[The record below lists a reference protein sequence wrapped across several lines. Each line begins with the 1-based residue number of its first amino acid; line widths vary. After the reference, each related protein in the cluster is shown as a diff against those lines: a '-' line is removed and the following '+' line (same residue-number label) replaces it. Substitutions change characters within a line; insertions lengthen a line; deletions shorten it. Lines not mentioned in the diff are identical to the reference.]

1 MCWLLCAPPLELELD
16 DDVGGEG
23 GAFASEV
30 AAWVAMVFG
39 LLPGEEGGGGAS
51 PDWSGG
57 PSLVRGDW
65 GEKTGA
71 GGSMMHGDEE
81 KGAMWGAVYAGIRRE
96 ETGVGAIRGEVGLVE
111 A

>member
-30 AAWVAMVFG
+30 AAWVAMVCG

-81 KGAMWGAVYAGIRRE
+81 KGAFVRCGEPYTQGYAGRRRVS
-96 ETGVGAIRGEVGLVE
+96 GRLEVKLD
-111 A
+111 